1 MEGCKDTTKIQEQ
14 KTAFI
19 AYYCN
24 NAKKTN
30 ANQKSRTTHATHV
43 AHHCRC
49 CIFIRKELHH
59 LAHLLKLLD

>member
-30 ANQKSRTTHATHV
+30 ANQ
-43 AHHCRC
+43 
-49 CIFIRKELHH
+49 
-59 LAHLLKLLD
+59 